1 MNMTSAQ
8 MTKIAVALAIC
19 FAAYR
24 FIPNASA
31 KAAALGVAGTIVAKQ
46 IPYVQDALA

>member
-1 MNMTSAQ
+1 MNLTSSEI
-8 MTKIAVALAIC
+8 TKIAIALGVC
-19 FAAYR
+19 FAAYK
-24 FIPNASA
+24 FLPHSAA